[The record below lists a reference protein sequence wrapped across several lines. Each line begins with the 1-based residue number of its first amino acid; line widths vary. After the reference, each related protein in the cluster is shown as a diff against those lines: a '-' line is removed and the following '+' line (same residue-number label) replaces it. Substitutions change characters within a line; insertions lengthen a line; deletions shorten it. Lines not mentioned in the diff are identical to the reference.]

1 MKNSLKDTLIR
12 QIQAVNQPVALALDG
27 IDAPLFVRRISVGE
41 QAQFATLADK
51 PDQLSVAMVKY
62 GVCDADGER
71 IFDDKDDKTILALD
85 AKVVGQIVEA
95 VSRVNFGKEVDE
107 HEKNS

>member
-27 IDAPLFVRRISVGE
+27 VDTPLFVRRINVGE
-41 QAQFATLADK
+41 QAHFAKLADQ

-62 GVCDADGER
+62 GVCDEDGER

-85 AKVVGQIVEA
+85 AKVVGQIIEA

-107 HEKNS
+107 YEKNS